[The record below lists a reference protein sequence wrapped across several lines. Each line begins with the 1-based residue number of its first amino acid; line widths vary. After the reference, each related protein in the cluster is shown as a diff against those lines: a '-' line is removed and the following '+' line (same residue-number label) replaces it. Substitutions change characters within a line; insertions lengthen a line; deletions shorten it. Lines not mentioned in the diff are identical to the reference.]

1 MLSCLIIYEEEMK
14 RDFEMSTRNEVY
26 EISDLL
32 RLRKIKINSYLTL
45 TFRVVYSLNNYIF
58 LSYTACSFLFLLF
71 DMFYLSLCT
80 ALFSELSEPFKI

>member
-45 TFRVVYSLNNYIF
+45 T
-58 LSYTACSFLFLLF
+58 CSFLFLLF